1 MFKGLVVTLLACIV
15 FGPWVL
21 VIALP
26 ILLIMSLGNDIKK
39 LQKLHAQYKENPG
52 AFRVSLVI
60 VAGLIGWVY
69 FSLPTGNTT
78 ANVEEANAQHE
89 EVVNVADLTW
99 EDRVK
104 AYKYIYGVLDCDLS
118 KDIGCTD
125 KYQIHAWLWNHAEKG
140 ACNQIKVAVNS
151 GAPTGKNK
159 DVLTVWCKDVKGNDR
174 WLQMRHMDGVSIET
188 TRTAR
193 WYNGELVHEAW
204 QNNTWIT
211 EGTLLNVDMEAL
223 KMLNEMYGEAV
234 ETSPM
239 K

>member
-1 MFKGLVVTLLACIV
+1 MFKGLIVTLLACIV

-26 ILLIMSLGNDIKK
+26 VLLIMSLGNDIKK

-52 AFRVSLVI
+52 AFMISLAI
-60 VAGLIGWVY
+60 VAGLIGWAY

-78 ANVEEANAQHE
+78 ANVEEANAQQE
-89 EVVNVADLTW
+89 KVINVADLTA
-99 EDRVK
+99 EDRI
-104 AYKYIYGVLDCDLS
+104 AGYKYIYGVKDCDFNTEY
-118 KDIGCTD
+118 GCTE

-140 ACNQIKVAVNS
+140 ACNQVKAAVNS
-151 GAPTGKNK
+151 GSDSK
-159 DVLTVWCKDVKGNDR
+159 DVLTVWCKDVNGNDR
-174 WLQMRHMDGVSIET
+174 WLQMRHREGVSMASAQM
-188 TRTAR
+188 AR
-193 WYNGELVHEAW
+193 WYNGERVHGAW
-204 QNNTWIT
+204 QDNAWIT

-223 KMLNEMYGEAV
+223 KLINERYGDAV